1 MPLHSTRSHPGT
13 SEALL
18 SIRPQFAAPEMD
30 DVPRER
36 MPDGEMDAA
45 TAYQIVHD
53 ELTLDGNAR
62 LNLATFVTTWMDDHA
77 RRLMAACTDKNM
89 IDKDEYPQT
98 AELERRCVA
107 MLAHL
112 WHAPANADPVGCSTT
127 GSSEACMLAGMA
139 LLRRWRARR
148 DAVGMPAGHPNL
160 VMGANVQV
168 CWEKFCRYW
177 DVEPRLV
184 PVGADATHL
193 TPAAAVG
200 QCDEQTIGVVAV
212 LGSTFDGSYEP
223 VADIAAA
230 LDRLQVERGLD
241 VPVHV
246 DAASGGFVAPFVDP
260 DLVWDFRLRRVQSI
274 NASGHKYGL
283 VYPGVGWAL
292 WRDRAAVPDELVF
305 HVDHLGGE
313 TPTFALN
320 FSRPG
325 AQVVAQYYML
335 LRLGFEGY
343 RRVQQAARDTA
354 VWLSGRVAELGPF
367 QLLSDGSQLPVFAF
381 RVAAGEG
388 DADGGTHGFTVY
400 DVSERLRSRGW
411 LVPAYPMPPAI
422 DDVSVLRVVVR
433 NGFGHD
439 LASLLVEDL
448 RRAVDDLRGRSAAGA
463 HRPAFHH

>member
-1 MPLHSTRSHPGT
+1 M
-13 SEALL
+13 
-18 SIRPQFAAPEMD
+18 
-30 DVPRER
+30 
-36 MPDGEMDAA
+36 
-45 TAYQIVHD
+45 
-53 ELTLDGNAR
+53 
-62 LNLATFVTTWMDDHA
+62 
-77 RRLMAACTDKNM
+77 
-89 IDKDEYPQT
+89 
-98 AELERRCVA
+98 
-107 MLAHL
+107 
-112 WHAPANADPVGCSTT
+112 
-127 GSSEACMLAGMA
+127 
-139 LLRRWRARR
+139 
-148 DAVGMPAGHPNL
+148 
-160 VMGANVQV
+160 
-168 CWEKFCRYW
+168 
-177 DVEPRLV
+177 

-305 HVDHLGGE
+305 HVDHLGGD

-354 VWLSGRVAELGPF
+354 VWLSGRIAELGPF

-381 RVAAGEG
+381 RVAPGEG
-388 DADGGTHGFTVY
+388 DADGGPHGFTVY

-411 LVPAYPMPPAI
+411 SVPAYPMPPAI

-448 RRAVDDLRGRSAAGA
+448 RRAVDDLRGRAAAGA
-463 HRPAFHH
+463 HQPAFHH